1 MTSLEKMDTTSINRV
16 IIQISTKVLRNNLN
30 EIKVEEARSKEEL
43 ITEIIYVS
51 LNYHGFEGEKMLSAM
66 SWYNMIV
73 KEIEI

>member
-1 MTSLEKMDTTSINRV
+1 MTSLEKMDITSINRV

>member
-16 IIQISTKVLRNNLN
+16 IIQISTKLLRNNLN